1 MTNNG
6 INDGLKSQLEE
17 IFEDRVS
24 FSKLER
30 MVYSHDVGVI
40 PDSVKKAI
48 STIPDAVVQPLN
60 ADEISALVKLA
71 NENKV
76 PVIPRGAASSGFGG
90 AVPVSNGIVID
101 LARMADV
108 ISIDAEALTAEVE
121 PGVVWSE
128 LDRKLKRSGL
138 TLRLYPSSAPTS
150 TVAGWVAQ
158 GGSGIGSY
166 EYGTF
171 RDNIVSVETVDPQ
184 GNLKVMEGNDIDLV
198 YSLEGITGIITKVRI
213 NVKKDEEHITVLA
226 AFDDEKKLQSALDEI
241 RRTGTHVWSVS
252 IQTPGYVELSQK
264 AAKET
269 ALPMGKYLA
278 QFVYPA
284 SSPDVSSEIE
294 GFVRRHNGEVLSEKL
309 AMHEWENRFRTM
321 RLKRLGPSLIASELI
336 VPVSSM
342 SDFLKSVD
350 KKFKGDFVFE
360 GIMETPERFIMMG
373 FMLADE
379 RKTNYPLKFSSSLIV
394 TDIAKKHG
402 GRLTSTGMFF
412 TDGSK
417 ELLGKDL
424 FERIVAF
431 KKEFDPECIMNPG
444 KVLPP
449 SAEKNSP
456 IKQLS
461 IAMKGASK
469 GKSVMSLVGKIMDGK
484 EVEYKCADKLPEEIG
499 QDVFICA
506 QCGACKT
513 TCTVYDASPW
523 ESRSP
528 RGKWYLLSEYLKGNI
543 EFDEELAS
551 IMSLCSTC
559 KKCDNKC
566 QTDLNIAHQF
576 INLRGVM
583 GGKNFENTG
592 LGLIRQ
598 NVLSSGNFWGLP
610 KEALD
615 WKTDDINMVD
625 TGTIGY
631 WPGCWSSAVTKNMP
645 QNIVRIL
652 DKAGIELVNLG
663 EQENIC
669 CGLYLALGGYTDDFV
684 RSVEKNIN
692 LINEKGIKTL
702 LFSCPGCFATF
713 TEQYSAIAKM
723 LGLEWDVETK
733 HVVVLLDELIRD
745 GRLELEKPLD
755 RKVTYH
761 DACHVSRWFN
771 AYDHP
776 RNVINA
782 IPGVEFVEMEHNRED
797 ALCCG
802 IVTAFNDIPTVAH
815 CGQKRIGEA
824 VETGADYVVTNCA
837 GCASQLNLT
846 SNMMKAPVR
855 QKDITDL
862 LCDSMGI
869 EVTYDPAESIGQFMN
884 QAIEILGTSCM
895 HRRQD

>member
-17 IFEDRVS
+17 IFENRVS

-40 PDSVKKAI
+40 PDSVKK
-48 STIPDAVVQPLN
+48 TIATMPDAVVQPVN
-60 ADEISALVKLA
+60 ADEISTLVKLA

-76 PVIPRGAASSGFGG
+76 PIIPRGAASSGFGG
-90 AVPVSNGIVID
+90 AVPVANGIVID
-101 LARMADV
+101 LARMANV
-108 ISIDAEALTAEVE
+108 IFIDPECLTAEVE

-128 LDRKLKRSGL
+128 LDGKLKRSGL

-171 RDNIVSVETVDPQ
+171 RDNIVSVEMVDPQ
-184 GNLKVMEGNDIDLV
+184 GDLKVMKGDDLDLV
-198 YSLEGITGIITKVRI
+198 YSLEGITGIITRI
-213 NVKKDEEHITVLA
+213 TFNVKKDEEHIPILA
-226 AFDDEKKLQSALDEI
+226 AFDNEKKLQAALDEI
-241 RRTGTHVWSVS
+241 RKAGTRVWSVS
-252 IQTPGYVELSQK
+252 IQTPSYVELSQK
-264 AAKET
+264 AANDT
-269 ALPMGKYLA
+269 TLPKGKYLA
-278 QFVYPA
+278 QFVHPRSSAEVA
-284 SSPDVSSEIE
+284 SEVEDI
-294 GFVRRHNGEVLSEKL
+294 VRRNKGEVLPESV
-309 AMHEWENRFRTM
+309 AMHEWDQRFYTM

-336 VPVSSM
+336 VPAYSM
-342 SDFLKSVD
+342 ADFLKSVD

-394 TDIAKKHG
+394 ADIAKKHG
-402 GRLTSTGMFF
+402 GRLTATGMFF
-412 TDGSK
+412 TDESK

-424 FERIVAF
+424 FNRIVAF
-431 KKEFDPECIMNPG
+431 KKEFDPENIMNPG

-449 SAEKNSP
+449 SVEKDSP

-469 GKSVMSLVGKIMDGK
+469 GKSLMSLAGKIMEGK
-484 EVEYKCADKLPEEIG
+484 DVEYKYADKLPEEIG
-499 QDVFICA
+499 KDAFICA

-513 TCTVYDASPW
+513 TCTVYEADPW
-523 ESRSP
+523 ESKSP
-528 RGKWYLLSEYLKGNI
+528 RGKWYLLAEYLKGKI
-543 EFDEELAS
+543 EFDEELATD
-551 IMSLCSTC
+551 MFLCATC
-559 KKCDNKC
+559 KKCDIKC

-576 INLRGVM
+576 ISLRTIM
-583 GGKNFENTG
+583 GEKDFENTG
-592 LGLIRQ
+592 LGMIRQ
-598 NVLSSGNFWGLP
+598 NVLNSGNFWGLP

-615 WKTDDINMVD
+615 WKTDDMKMAE
-625 TGTIGY
+625 TGAIGY

-652 DKAGIELVNLG
+652 EKADIELVNLG
-663 EQENIC
+663 EQDDIC
-669 CGLYLALGGYTDDFV
+669 CGLYLALGGYSEDFV
-684 RSVEKNIN
+684 KAVEKNIN

-702 LFSCPGCFATF
+702 IFSCPGCFATF
-713 TEQYSAIAKM
+713 TEQYSAVAEM
-723 LGLEWDVETK
+723 LGLNWDVETK
-733 HVVVLLDELIRD
+733 HVVVLLDELIKD
-745 GRLELEKPLD
+745 GKLKLDKPLD
-755 RKVTYH
+755 KKVTYH

-771 AYDHP
+771 AYDYP
-776 RNVINA
+776 RDVIKA
-782 IPGVEFVEMEHNRED
+782 IPGVEFVEMEHNREE

-802 IVTAFNDIPTVAH
+802 IVTAFDDLPTVAH

-824 VETGADYVVTNCA
+824 TETGAYYLVTNCA

-846 SNMMKAPVR
+846 SNMMQAPVK

-869 EVTYDPAESIGQFMN
+869 EVTYDPTEAIGQFMQ
-884 QAIEILGTSCM
+884 QAIEFLGTSCI
-895 HRRQD
+895 RRR